1 MDKKRLFN
9 VLILI
14 ICILSFFIILFRS
27 HEKTTGKPKVRY
39 DYLLYLPDEYQKE
52 WKKDFPLVIFLHG
65 ASLRG
70 NDLNLLKKYGIPR
83 LIDRGDKFDFI
94 IASPQCPPGKY
105 WDTENWFDNLHA
117 ELTSKYRVDTN
128 RIYLTGMS
136 MGGFGTWNTAMEYP
150 QKFAAIVPVCGGGDV
165 KNICKIKHV
174 PVWAFHGTADPV
186 IPFNRSER
194 LVNKLLDCNGI
205 VQFTRLEG
213 EGHEIQWIYEDR
225 EIYNWMLMH
234 RKPVN
239 LTDKQ

>member
-27 HEKTTGKPKVRY
+27 NETSTGKPKVRY

-52 WKKDFPLVIFLHG
+52 WKKDFPLIIFLHG

-70 NDLNLLKKYGIPR
+70 KDLNLLKKYGIPR

-94 IASPQCPPGKY
+94 IASPQCPPGKL

-117 ELTSKYRVDTN
+117 ELTSRYRVDTN

-150 QKFAAIVPVCGGGDV
+150 QKFAAIVPVCGGGNA
-165 KNICKIKHV
+165 KNICNIRHV

-186 IPFNRSER
+186 VSLKKSER
-194 LVNKLLDCNGI
+194 LVKELLECDGI
-205 VQFTRLEG
+205 VRLTRFEG
-213 EGHEIQWIYEDR
+213 EGHEIQWIYEDG
-225 EIYNWMLMH
+225 EIYSWMLMH
-234 RKPVN
+234 
-239 LTDKQ
+239 

>member
-94 IASPQCPPGKY
+94 IASPQCPSGKY

-186 IPFNRSER
+186 ISFKKSER
-194 LVNKLLDCNGI
+194 LVKELLECNGI

-213 EGHEIQWIYEDR
+213 EGHEIQRIYEDR
-225 EIYNWMLMH
+225 EIYSWMLMH
-234 RKPVN
+234 RIT
-239 LTDKQ
+239 LSAGQ

>member
-52 WKKDFPLVIFLHG
+52 WKKDFPLIIFLHG

-70 NDLNLLKKYGIPR
+70 KDLNLLKKYGIPR

-150 QKFAAIVPVCGGGDV
+150 QKFAAIVPV
-165 KNICKIKHV
+165 
-174 PVWAFHGTADPV
+174 
-186 IPFNRSER
+186 
-194 LVNKLLDCNGI
+194 
-205 VQFTRLEG
+205 
-213 EGHEIQWIYEDR
+213 
-225 EIYNWMLMH
+225 
-234 RKPVN
+234 
-239 LTDKQ
+239 